1 MFSFDW
7 IWMFLLFPLP
17 WVISLT
23 LPGDESATKALKV
36 PYFKRW
42 STLQQDTRSVYH
54 SKRRSS
60 ILLYICWTFFL
71 AAAAKP
77 MWIGDPV
84 SLPTTGR
91 DLMMAIDLS
100 GSMEYPDFL
109 LNGEKVDRLTIVK
122 NVAGD
127 FIERRKGD
135 RIGLVLFGR
144 NAYVQTPLT
153 FDLET
158 VKFMLNE
165 AEIGLAGKETAIGDG
180 IGLAVKRLKDRPEQS
195 RVLIL
200 LTDGANTAGEIEP
213 LKAAELAKEL
223 GLKIYT
229 IGVGADAMDVQ
240 TFFGTR
246 RINPS
251 ADLDEGT
258 LTKIAAMTGGAYFRA
273 KDTKALEQIYAK
285 LDELEPATQDAET
298 MRPQKSLFYWPLS
311 IAVLLGLI
319 YSVINTRLIST
330 VGLRSND

>member
-1 MFSFDW
+1 MFHFDW

-17 WVISLT
+17 WIISLT
-23 LPGDESATKALKV
+23 LPGDESATKALRV

-42 STLQQDTRSVYH
+42 TALQQNVRTVYH

-60 ILLYICWTFFL
+60 VLLYFCWAFFL
-71 AAAAKP
+71 TAAAKP

-84 SLPTTGR
+84 NLPTTGR

-127 FIERRKGD
+127 FIERRQGD
-135 RIGLVLFGR
+135 RIGLILFGR
-144 NAYVQTPLT
+144 KAYVQTPLT
-153 FDLET
+153 FDRET

-165 AEIGLAGKETAIGDG
+165 SEIGLAGKETAIGDG
-180 IGLAVKRLKDRPEQS
+180 IGLAVKRLKDRPENS

-273 KDTKALEQIYAK
+273 KDTKALEQIYVK
-285 LDELEPATQDAET
+285 LDELEPATQEAET
-298 MRPQKSLFYWPLS
+298 MRPEKSLFYWPL
-311 IAVLLGLI
+311 ICAVVLGFV
-319 YSVINTRLIST
+319 YSLINTRIISAS
-330 VGLRSND
+330 RFRAS